1 MFYSKQ
7 ILLVTL
13 FSVFGGIAQAES
25 VKKITP
31 YIGMSGGIDHL
42 SGKRG
47 DFLTE
52 DDAGGTVVTTSISSG
67 KSMSNSNI
75 ALSVFG
81 GALWQPTAASFV
93 FGPEFYFGR
102 STVKSRLTDV
112 RQDLVPQNR
121 FYSKELER
129 QYNYGFIARAGVK
142 CNNLAFLFAIGF
154 DRGHFRDRTVLTYD
168 PTNILTIRNSKS
180 KGLSGLVLGASAE
193 KQIQNFMVGLDFKY
207 TKYRKLSTQHVFD
220 AGPGLIPGTINITAR
235 PKIFTTSLRLSYL
248 F

>member
-1 MFYSKQ
+1 MRIKSISSAIILSTLVGTAFADPSKKFNAY
-7 ILLVTL
+7 VG
-13 FSVFGGIAQAES
+13 F
-25 VKKITP
+25 
-31 YIGMSGGIDHL
+31 SGGLDHL
-42 SGKRG
+42 SGKRSE
-47 DFLTE
+47 FLTE
-52 DDAGGTVVTTSISSG
+52 DDGGGTVVTTRISSG

-81 GALWQPTAASFV
+81 GALWQPTSTSFV
-93 FGPEFYFGR
+93 FGPELYFGR

-129 QYNYGFIARAGVK
+129 RYNYGFTARAGVK
-142 CNNLAFLFAIGF
+142 CNSLAFLFAIGF

-168 PTNILTIRNSKS
+168 PTNILTIRNNKS

-207 TKYRKLSTQHVFD
+207 TKYSKLSTQHVFD

-235 PKIFTTSLRLSYL
+235 PKVFTTSLRLSYL